1 MPTCLTWVRTIL
13 NENPVTAFG
22 QRSAAGIWLVV
33 GFTVAIVVGTAFFM
47 RWDKMD
53 RHEAIYLAEYKEKIL
68 EHIVRQSLQRGGRF
82 IHLIFVC

>member
-1 MPTCLTWVRTIL
+1 
-13 NENPVTAFG
+13 
-22 QRSAAGIWLVV
+22 
-33 GFTVAIVVGTAFFM
+33 M

-82 IHLIFVC
+82 ISCLTCNSVYLSE